1 LLSPQ
6 VLQTVSTNWYKQ
18 AMPRLVVH
26 EPGGVA
32 TSVEVDDL
40 VQIGR
45 DAGMQVVLGD
55 AKVSRHHATI
65 HREGDGWIVVDAE
78 SRHGTFVNGARISR
92 QRLCDGDQLQI
103 GATVL
108 RFEQAAHTSAV
119 ALHLAH
125 TEHLRPDERL
135 QVFYQLAEATA
146 AIDDADAALR
156 RALAA
161 IVAVLGCDRGVI
173 ALGATPQTLRRAAEV
188 QARDLVIGR
197 SVVDAV
203 IARGEAVLL
212 GQAELP
218 AGQTLDRQGIRSA
231 MAAPLRV
238 RERTLGLVYVDD
250 RGRADRFGQDDL
262 ELLVA
267 VARLAGVIVDV
278 SARYERAVAMVEV
291 AQQER
296 VAPELIG
303 RSEGIRQVRREVE
316 RFAATE
322 LPIHLTGESGV
333 GKELVARAIHAASPR
348 RSASFVAVNCAAMP
362 DTLLESE
369 LFGHVRG
376 AFTGADKARRG
387 KLSLADRGTLFL
399 DEVADLSPAAQAKLL
414 RVLEDGEVVP
424 VGSEASTRVDLRVV
438 SASHKDLRRAVAE
451 GRFRQDLYYRL
462 AGAEIEIPA
471 LRERG
476 EDVVELAE
484 TFLARVRQQRP
495 GPSRLSREAIAAMTA
510 YGWPGNVREL
520 RHAIERACAIA
531 GGDTIEAQDLALRS
545 PTASGAPVVQAG
557 SLASQFA
564 ALDATERRLVE
575 EAMTRAGGNV
585 SEAARL
591 LGITRIMMKRRLD
604 RFANDAG
611 TANE

>member
-1 LLSPQ
+1 MTPNG
-6 VLQTVSTNWYKQ
+6 VWYKQ
-18 AMPRLVVH
+18 PMPRLVVH
-26 EPGGVA
+26 EPGGV
-32 TSVEVDDL
+32 TSSVQVDGD

-45 DAGMQVVLGD
+45 DAGMAVVLVDG
-55 AKVSRHHATI
+55 KVSRHHATI
-65 HREGDGWIVVDAE
+65 AREADDWIVTDAE
-78 SRHGTFVNGARISR
+78 SRHGTFVNGERITR
-92 QRLCDGDQLQI
+92 HTLRDGDQLQI
-103 GATVL
+103 GSTVL
-108 RFEQAAHTSAV
+108 RFEQVEDTSSV

-125 TEHLRPDERL
+125 TEHPVRSDERL

-173 ALGATPQTLRRAAEV
+173 ALGESPQTLRRAAEV

-197 SVVDAV
+197 VVIDAV
-203 IARGEAVLL
+203 IIRGEAVLL
-212 GQAELP
+212 SGAEL
-218 AGQTLDRQGIRSA
+218 AGVTLDRQGIRSA
-231 MAAPLRV
+231 MAAPLRL
-238 RERTLGLVYVDD
+238 RDRTLGLVYVDD
-250 RGRADRFGQDDL
+250 RGRAGRFGQDDL

-278 SARYERAVAMVEV
+278 SQRYERAVALVEV
-291 AQQER
+291 AQAER

-303 RSEGIRQVRREVE
+303 KSEQIRQVRREVE
-316 RFAATE
+316 RFGATD

-333 GKELVARAIHAASPR
+333 GKELVARAVHASSS
-348 RSASFVAVNCAAMP
+348 RSACSFVAVNCAAMP

-387 KLSLADRGTLFL
+387 KLALADRGTLFL

-414 RVLEDGEVVP
+414 RVLEDGEVIP
-424 VGSEASTRVDLRVV
+424 VGSEASIRVDLRVV
-438 SASHKDLRRAVAE
+438 SASHKELQRAVAD

-462 AGAEIEIPA
+462 AGAEIAIPP

-476 EDVVELAE
+476 ADVIELAE
-484 TFLARVRQQRP
+484 TFLARIRQKRSA
-495 GPSRLSREAIAAMTA
+495 PSRLSVDAVAALVG
-510 YGWPGNVREL
+510 YPWPGNVREL
-520 RHAIERACAIA
+520 RHAIDRACAIA
-531 GGDTIEAQDLALRS
+531 SGDTIDAADLALRM
-545 PTASGAPVVQAG
+545 PAGATEPAVARG
-557 SLASQFA
+557 SLSNQFA
-564 ALDATERRLVE
+564 ALDATERKLVE
-575 EAMTRAGGNV
+575 EAMAKANGNV

-604 RFANDAG
+604 RFSGD
-611 TANE
+611 TSE

>member
-1 LLSPQ
+1 
-6 VLQTVSTNWYKQ
+6 
-18 AMPRLVVH
+18 MPRLVVH

-32 TSVEVDDL
+32 TSVEVSDL

-55 AKVSRHHATI
+55 GKVSRHHATI

-78 SRHGTFVNGARISR
+78 SRHGTYVNGARIAR
-92 QRLCDGDQLQI
+92 QRLADGDQLQI

-108 RFEQAAHTSAV
+108 RFEQTEHTSAV
-119 ALHLAH
+119 ALHLAP
-125 TEHLRPDERL
+125 TEHIRPDERL

-173 ALGATPQTLRRAAEV
+173 ALGATPPTLRRAAEV
-188 QARDLVIGR
+188 QARDPVIGR

-203 IARGEAVLL
+203 VARGEAVLV
-212 GQAELP
+212 GSTDFP

-238 RERTLGLVYVDD
+238 RDRTLGLVYVDD

-262 ELLVA
+262 QLLVA

-291 AQQER
+291 AQRER

-348 RSASFVAVNCAAMP
+348 KSASFVAVNCAAMP

-387 KLSLADRGTLFL
+387 KLALADRGTLFL

-424 VGSEASTRVDLRVV
+424 VGSEASTRVELRVV
-438 SASHKDLRRAVAE
+438 SASHKDLARAVAE

-462 AGAEIEIPA
+462 AGAEISIPA

-476 EDVVELAE
+476 DDVVELAE
-484 TFLARVRQQRP
+484 TFLARIRSQRP
-495 GPSRLSREAIAAMTA
+495 GPAHLSREAVAAMTA

-520 RHAIERACAIA
+520 RHAMERACAIA
-531 GGDTIEAQDLALRS
+531 VGDTIEAHDLALRS
-545 PTASGAPVVQAG
+545 PAAAPGAGPGVTGGAGGGTGGTAAPALGAG

-575 EAMTRAGGNV
+575 EAMSRAGGNV

-591 LGITRIMMKRRLD
+591 
-604 RFANDAG
+604 
-611 TANE
+611 

>member
-1 LLSPQ
+1 MVQ
-6 VLQTVSTNWYKQ
+6 GDE
-18 AMPRLVVH
+18 MPRLVVH

-32 TSVEVDDL
+32 TSVQVGDQVL
-40 VQIGR
+40 IGR
-45 DAGMQVVLGD
+45 DTGMQVALGD
-55 AKVSRHHATI
+55 GKVSRHHATI
-65 HREGDGWIVVDAE
+65 SRDGDGWVVVDAE
-78 SRHGTFVNGARISR
+78 SRHGTFVNGERVTR
-92 QRLCDGDQLQI
+92 RPLRDGDQLQI

-108 RFEQAAHTSAV
+108 RFEQVEDSSAV
-119 ALHLAH
+119 ALHL
-125 TEHLRPDERL
+125 TEAEQVRPDERL

-146 AIDDADAALR
+146 AIDDAEAALR

-173 ALGATPQTLRRAAEV
+173 ALGASPQTLRRAAEV
-188 QARDLVIGR
+188 QASDLVIGR
-197 SVVDAV
+197 IVIDAV
-203 IARGEAVLL
+203 LVRGEAVLL
-212 GQAELP
+212 GGP
-218 AGQTLDRQGIRSA
+218 ALDATTLDRQGVRSA
-231 MAAPLRV
+231 MAAPLRL
-238 RERTLGLVYVDD
+238 RDRTLGLVYVDD
-250 RGRADRFGQDDL
+250 RGRGDRFGQDDL
-262 ELLVA
+262 ALLVA

-278 SARYERAVAMVEV
+278 SARFERAVALVEV
-291 AQQER
+291 AQHER

-303 RSEGIRQVRREVE
+303 KSDAIRRVRRELE

-322 LPIHLTGESGV
+322 LPIHLTGETGV

-348 RSASFVAVNCAAMP
+348 RGAAFVAVNCAAMP

-387 KLSLADRGTLFL
+387 KLALADRGTLFL

-424 VGSEASTRVDLRVV
+424 VGSEAATRVELRVV
-438 SASHKDLRRAVAE
+438 SASHKDLGRAVAD

-462 AGAEIEIPA
+462 AGAEIAIPA

-476 EDVVELAE
+476 GDVIELAE
-484 TFLARVRQQRP
+484 VFLGRIRRQRP
-495 GPSRLSREAIAAMTA
+495 APSRLSPDAVAAMTA

-531 GGDTIEAQDLALRS
+531 GGDAIEAGDLALRS
-545 PTASGAPVVQAG
+545 PIALAGGSPAGAAG
-557 SLASQFA
+557 LVAGTTLAARYA

-575 EAMTRAGGNV
+575 EAMAAAGGNV

-604 RFANDAG
+604 RFSAASPGGSSDDG
-611 TANE
+611 E

>member
-1 LLSPQ
+1 
-6 VLQTVSTNWYKQ
+6 
-18 AMPRLVVH
+18 MPRLVVH

-32 TSVEVDDL
+32 TSVAVADNVL
-40 VQIGR
+40 IGR

-55 AKVSRHHATI
+55 TKVSRHHATI
-65 HREGDGWIVVDAE
+65 SRDGDGWIVADAE
-78 SRHGTFVNGARISR
+78 SRHGTFVNGERVSR
-92 QRLCDGDQLQI
+92 QPLRDGDQLQI
-103 GATVL
+103 GSTML
-108 RFEQAAHTSAV
+108 RFEQVEDSSGV
-119 ALHLAH
+119 ALHVAP
-125 TEHLRPDERL
+125 TEQVRSDERL

-146 AIDDADAALR
+146 AIDDAEAALR

-173 ALGATPQTLRRAAEV
+173 ALGGSPTTLRRAAEV
-188 QARDLVIGR
+188 SARDLVIGR
-197 SVVDAV
+197 VVIDAV
-203 IARGEAVLL
+203 MVRGEAVLL
-212 GQAELP
+212 GELD
-218 AGQTLDRQGIRSA
+218 AGQTLDRQGVRSA
-231 MAAPLRV
+231 MAAPLRLGS
-238 RERTLGLVYVDD
+238 RTLGLVYVDD

-262 ELLVA
+262 ALLVA

-278 SARYERAVAMVEV
+278 SARYERVVALVEV
-291 AQQER
+291 AQHDR

-303 RSEGIRQVRREVE
+303 RSEAIGRVRRELE
-316 RFAATE
+316 RYAATE

-333 GKELVARAIHAASPR
+333 GKELVARAIHVASPR
-348 RSASFVAVNCAAMP
+348 RAASFVAVNCAAIP

-387 KLSLADRGTLFL
+387 KLALADRGTLFL

-424 VGSEASTRVDLRVV
+424 VGSETATRIELRVV
-438 SASHKDLRRAVAE
+438 SASHKDLGRAVAE

-462 AGAEIEIPA
+462 AGAEIAIPA

-476 EDVVELAE
+476 ADVVELAE
-484 TFLARVRQQRP
+484 VFLARIRQQRP
-495 GPSRLSREAIAAMTA
+495 APARLSPDTIAAMTG
-510 YGWPGNVREL
+510 YPWPGNVREL

-531 GGDTIEAQDLALRS
+531 AGDTIEPGDLALRS
-545 PTASGAPVVQAG
+545 PIAPGGAAVPAG
-557 SLASQFA
+557 TLASQYA

-575 EAMTRAGGNV
+575 QAMTAAGGNV

-591 LGITRIMMKRRLD
+591 LGITRIMMKRRID
-604 RFANDAG
+604 RFSGAPGSSGDG
-611 TANE
+611 E